1 MNPETLN
8 TCSLLVKKWRAAYDL
23 ENKKAPDE
31 EIRERA
37 YKLILEELLEA
48 DKVKTRKGLRDLY
61 ADLVFFCLSALQEG
75 GCSITFYKG
84 FGSGCTFDEPYCKNK
99 YMSAAG
105 SLTWTFLAQGRLGR
119 MYSDTEISFADML
132 VDILRMVVAICGR
145 VISESMFLKDFTLV
159 YENNMKKYWTN
170 AEVQKA
176 LGFEVHLFDSIFDQ
190 RTNNQY
196 TKKNNIQNKWIVKD
210 ARGKVLKPPGFKE
223 VKL

>member
-8 TCSLLVKKWRAAYDL
+8 TCNALVKKWRAAYDL

-84 FGSGCTFDEPYCKNK
+84 FGSGCTFDEPYCHNK
-99 YMSAAG
+99 YRSAAG
-105 SLTWTFLAQGRLGR
+105 ALTWEFIILGRLGR
-119 MYSDTEISFADML
+119 MYSDTEISFEDML

-145 VISESMFLKDFTLV
+145 VISESMFSKDFTLV
-159 YENNMKKYWTN
+159 YENNMKKYWKTHHV
-170 AEVQKA
+170 AE
-176 LGFEVHLFDSIFDQ
+176 LFGC
-190 RTNNQY
+190 Y
-196 TKKNNIQNKWIVKD
+196 TIQGWESMIKTKTRIATRKGSNKWIVKD
-210 ARGKVLKPPGFKE
+210 DRGKVLKPPGFKE
-223 VKL
+223 VKLS